1 MDAKTLHHTSWAYV
15 CLLLKCKIEGL
26 GQWGQHRLYKSQILL
41 CIDSTN
47 VY

>member
-26 GQWGQHRLYKSQILL
+26 GQWGQHRLYKSQSLL